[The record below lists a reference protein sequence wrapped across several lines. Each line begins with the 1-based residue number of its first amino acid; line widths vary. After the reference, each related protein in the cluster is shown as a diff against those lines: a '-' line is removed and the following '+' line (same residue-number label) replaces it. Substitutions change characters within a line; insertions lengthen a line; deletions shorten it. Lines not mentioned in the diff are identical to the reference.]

1 MVYIFESKH
10 LFLNLVNIKKVN
22 IKYRRNIFINEY
34 FSEMLL
40 RVMIGKFNLVWG
52 WKIIKSTSCC
62 SV

>member
-1 MVYIFESKH
+1 MVYIFELRR

-40 RVMIGKFNLVWG
+40 E
-52 WKIIKSTSCC
+52 
-62 SV
+62 